1 MGAQIRFCDSV
12 RRMDQPDQG
21 KHFSS
26 NEGRSAKNAGSKS
39 HCIDGRK
46 RSVEFGG
53 CGFSGV
59 DSGQKGHEKLA
70 ASGTRPEIP
79 VIDLSDD
86 EEELAGGEAN
96 DRKTS
101 NGPKSAEVVS
111 ETMLRI
117 ANEDETGSETS
128 EEIAIVSDSTDLAS
142 LDDAAKARLSQF
154 NFAYPKSP
162 VKIRSNGPKSAEVVS
177 ETMLRIA
184 NEDETGSETSEE
196 IAIVSDSTDL
206 ASLDDAAKARCEDR
220 LRRLYEVFRHVGP
233 SMVVSSNDFGD
244 QVCDF
249 NFIDNFQTGNM
260 TFDEERISR
269 AVVLYHMEKLNV
281 SAVADAMNITD
292 FDVIVHL
299 LDHVWKERDKTVER
313 FSLVGVARHIRI
325 DRAALPWA
333 ASLIAKPNELTPSQ
347 LILNTLQEP
356 VEVIFIVTALLARMY
371 QWAVAEDLDSSWEM
385 IENAPPPNAD
395 ECITNYSQ
403 LRVVFEETASEMQ
416 RTRVAELTNA
426 EPISTTATD
435 ISNICDEILRALAI
449 IKQGIG
455 SLPSARTTTA
465 PTILPPGWERRADR
479 LQEAQCKHPPTE
491 VDQLDKGSVSGPSSQ
506 DKVQKTSSE
515 MPKLVPGGEE
525 ISVVETRQSEFSCP
539 GQMLVDDPI
548 ELADIPNGSV
558 CLARQRNGL
567 NFIRCQI
574 MHRLSNREYTV
585 RFTDGKEEKVDIS
598 RIARRIVGWLR
609 IWEGVRV
616 CALYEPKLA
625 GDHFQKA
632 FYSGIVAVG
641 LHGYTNNEMLIF
653 FDNGC
658 DAMVAARTVCV
669 LAEQQYVALPD
680 GRTVIDRRRNYTLMP
695 KARQLFVKHYLNR
708 YPDWPLVPMKRKENT
723 QRVNVTR
730 DGVPYSAYV
739 LQTERQFALLRFP
752 PKKKMPGADCVM
764 VGCTRHHHI
773 DEWVYRGSDRLDT
786 IRQTIE
792 IRERAERQ
800 QQKSVILNPL
810 QSRREARLMHNFEYA
825 VPLNKGAPREPLGT
839 IHETRLVSDTDLCA
853 RGRAL
858 FNADETADVTD
869 ETTFHRRQTARK
881 SSVPA
886 PLFEDVSRL
895 HHSASASDTRSLRR
909 LKDKNLVWHP
919 ISDWAKLQQKA
930 HSLCSVDCLQEHETD
945 PNDLTFRGLSPYMIP
960 LMSGWR
966 RLRVRLSKKS
976 RKHELTVIKYVTPCG
991 ISMYDMAQILDY
1003 LKVTCSR
1010 LTVDLFTFEKDVRPN
1025 VVYKSPRNAKL
1036 MDDFSKGYEAVPII
1050 VSNEIDYER
1059 PPSIEYDPR
1068 RYPFNK
1074 DTDVF
1079 TISKEFCS
1087 GCSCS
1092 DDCAN
1097 ESKCECR
1104 QLTRIEISRLAKSLQ
1119 PLTVRGYDYRHL
1131 AACNDDEVVFS
1142 GIYECNDACT
1152 CDKNKC
1158 LNRVVQLGIRLPLEL
1173 FKTPKVGWG
1182 VRTLV
1187 DVPAGTFIC
1196 TYAGAILTDGQAEEC
1211 GKMYGDE
1218 YFADVDLVD
1227 VVEKQKQNAGVDISE
1242 DYFSDEDDDE
1252 RDSRSNEDSRS
1263 SAPPSDNEA
1272 EDTDYYSGQESY
1284 GSDSGGEMAPVIGKR
1299 PRGRPR
1305 RTLNRGE
1312 EGSESNHE
1320 APLDTNADDTLR
1332 ADLAFASTSLFIA
1345 AGNEEREDTVGVS
1358 SKQNEDEESG
1368 NSATNVTPS
1377 GRFSMVSYV
1386 ESQKLPSLFTI
1397 DAKRKGNIGR
1407 FFNHSCE
1414 PNMRT
1419 YHVYVDTHDFRL
1431 PWIAFFTN
1439 KYVSAGTELCWD
1451 YGYTVGAVAGKKMR
1465 CHCGSR
1471 NCRKRLL

>member
-1 MGAQIRFCDSV
+1 MLEHPYILQCSEAAILQFYLPDRKTSRDKHEMGAQIRFCDSV

-96 DRKTS
+96 DRKT
-101 NGPKSAEVVS
+101 
-111 ETMLRI
+111 
-117 ANEDETGSETS
+117 
-128 EEIAIVSDSTDLAS
+128 
-142 LDDAAKARLSQF
+142 
-154 NFAYPKSP
+154 
-162 VKIRSNGPKSAEVVS
+162 SNGPKSAEVVS

-616 CALYEPKLA
+616 CALYEPK
-625 GDHFQKA
+625 HA

-839 IHETRLVSDTDLCA
+839 IHETRL
-853 RGRAL
+853 
-858 FNADETADVTD
+858 
-869 ETTFHRRQTARK
+869 TFHRRQTARK

-1227 VVEKQKQNAGVDISE
+1227 VVEKQKQNAGIL
-1242 DYFSDEDDDE
+1242 E
-1252 RDSRSNEDSRS
+1252 RIRFC
-1263 SAPPSDNEA
+1263 
-1272 EDTDYYSGQESY
+1272 SGQESY